1 MKNKL
6 IDKNEKVKT
15 DVDILINQANVL
27 INNTISK
34 INYELINLYWELG
47 KMIVN
52 YKIENNSRYTDAVI
66 TRFSLEL
73 SLKHGKGFS
82 IANISFATK
91 FYNVFSEFSP
101 AKNFKNVSWS
111 HYREILVL
119 NDIKKIDYYLKE
131 TERHSLTKLDLRES
145 IKSKS
150 FERTIIYQI
159 RYLNEIPKEKGLLK
173 IINENKIIL
182 LKTEV

>member
-6 IDKNEKVKT
+6 INKNEK
-15 DVDILINQANVL
+15 DVETLINQADIL
-27 INNTISK
+27 INNTITK
-34 INYELINLYWELG
+34 INYELINMYWELG

-52 YKIENNSRYTDAVI
+52 YKIENNSRYTDVVI

-119 NDIKKIDYYLKE
+119 NDIKKIDYYLRKQN
-131 TERHSLTKLDLRES
+131 
-145 IKSKS
+145 
-150 FERTIIYQI
+150 TII
-159 RYLNEIPKEKGLLK
+159 
-173 IINENKIIL
+173 
-182 LKTEV
+182 